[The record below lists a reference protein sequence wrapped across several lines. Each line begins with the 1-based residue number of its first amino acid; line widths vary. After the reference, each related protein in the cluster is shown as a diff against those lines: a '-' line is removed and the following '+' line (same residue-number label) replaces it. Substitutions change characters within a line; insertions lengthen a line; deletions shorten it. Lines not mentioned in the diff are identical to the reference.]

1 MEQLKFLTTLET
13 VIQNRINNPTDTS
26 YTARLAT
33 GGRLN
38 IVQKLGEEAI
48 ETVLAGAAEDDT
60 RLTSEAADLLYHL
73 IVLLNLRGLSLAN
86 VVAELEDRHKVKST
100 TPS

>member
-60 RLTSEAADLLYHL
+60 RLISEAADLLYHL

-86 VVAELEDRHKVKST
+86 VVTELEGRHKT
-100 TPS
+100 